1 MHAALLAAARG
12 LTANARRCPASL
24 APLPRAHRQR
34 PSPLGPPAPLPRPT
48 RYDITSDEHID
59 RDEFTAGLARLG
71 LNLTSPESLGLSA
84 SNVASLLDFVFSGPD
99 PLQSVTAVRGSALC
113 GKRGMGQ
120 GTLAE

>member
-1 MHAALLAAARG
+1 MHALLPSLSCTAAACSPSAF
-12 LTANARRCPASL
+12 LSS
-24 APLPRAHRQR
+24 R
-34 PSPLGPPAPLPRPT
+34 PSRHPILPRPT

-99 PLQSVTAVRGSALC
+99 PLQSVTAVRGNALC
-113 GKRGMGQ
+113 GKGGLGQ